1 MTLTKTFKK
10 IWKTTVLL
18 SLLLVGLQTQSYADQ
33 VTFDKTS
40 ADQGL
45 LKVSVNVSGSEKIK
59 IIIQKDE
66 KKYIYDL
73 KNNIKTET
81 FPLQLGNGEY
91 KISVLKNIS
100 DNKYSP
106 ISSDSVTVNLT
117 DPNIVFLQSIQNI
130 RWSIGTQAVS
140 KATELIKGFKEGNVR
155 LDKIYEF
162 VINNYNYDYDKAT
175 NVQTGYV
182 PEVDEMYITQKG
194 ICYDYSSMFAA
205 MLRSF
210 GVPTRLIKGYSSNVD
225 GYHAWN
231 EVYDEKNK
239 TWIVIDTTYD
249 AQLRVLKRKTNLNK
263 PVTDY
268 QTVNFY

>member
-1 MTLTKTFKK
+1 MTITKIVKQFLE
-10 IWKTTVLL
+10 I
-18 SLLLVGLQTQSYADQ
+18 SLLISLMCIVMQTISYADQ
-33 VTFDKTS
+33 VSFDKTS
-40 ADQGL
+40 ADKGL
-45 LKVSVNVSGSEKIK
+45 LKVSVSVTGSEKIK
-59 IIIQKDE
+59 MIIQKDD

-73 KNNIKTET
+73 KNDIKNET

-106 ISSDSVTVNLT
+106 ISSDSITVNLT

-130 RWSIGTQAVS
+130 SWGMGTQAVS
-140 KATELIKGFKEGNVR
+140 KAAELVKGFKEGNVR
-155 LDKIYEF
+155 LDKVYEF
-162 VINNYNYDYDKAT
+162 VTSNYKYDYDKAT

-182 PEVDEMYITQKG
+182 PVVDETYITKKG

-231 EVYDEKNK
+231 EVYDEKSKN
-239 TWIVIDTTYD
+239 WIVIDTTYD
-249 AQLRVLKRKTNLNK
+249 AQLKALKRKGNLNK
-263 PVTDY
+263 PATDY